1 MSKHLL
7 LFFFCCLVLGLNA
20 QVLLEEGFENSG
32 LPTGWSVET
41 NATDGG
47 WVVGTPAQVSS
58 QYFNVTFNGSTRVIA
73 SNDDGCNCDKSN
85 DLLISPAIDLSGLN
99 AAILTFDLFFGAQSY
114 QGVTES
120 GEVLISNDGVNWQVL
135 DELQAMAPGTSTP

>member
-7 LFFFCCLVLGLNA
+7 LFFFCCLVARLNA
-20 QVLLEEGFENSG
+20 QVLIEEGFENIG
-32 LPTGWSVET
+32 LPVGWSVEI

-58 QYFNVTFNGSTRVIA
+58 QFFNVTSNGSTRVVA

-85 DLLISPAIDLSGLN
+85 DLLISPAIDLCSLN
-99 AAILTFDLFFGAQSY
+99 AAILTIDLFFAAQQHHHHPGHRPGRKSRFP
-114 QGVTES
+114 
-120 GEVLISNDGVNWQVL
+120 VNRL
-135 DELQAMAPGTSTP
+135 H